1 MSLFSEDCSVSS
13 ITKKLLGEDKPNYW
27 PNTTCPHFVG
37 DVGSEGREEV
47 ESRSVEDEESWG
59 RDQEYQPEPEEQVEL
74 LVDDVVREHTDP
86 LLDLFSTSSAEHF
99 KGAHSQ
105 DGQSCRQGIVS
116 LQRILS

>member
-74 LVDDVVREHTDP
+74 LVDYVVRQHTDG
-86 LLDLFSTSSAEHF
+86 LHT
-99 KGAHSQ
+99 K
-105 DGQSCRQGIVS
+105 
-116 LQRILS
+116 